1 MTIQRFAFYG
11 RVSTEDQQDPTSSK
25 QWQMAR
31 ATSIIEAHG
40 GKVVREFF
48 DIGQSRSL
56 PWKRRPESLALLD
69 AFKDPNRGFD
79 AVVIGEPA
87 RAFYGNQFGL
97 TFPVFVHYGVELW
110 VPEVGGKVD
119 PGSDAHDLVMSL
131 YGGMSKGERSR
142 IKIRVRSAMGAQALH
157 EGRFLGGR
165 PPYGYQLADAG
176 AHPNPGKAAVG
187 QRLHQLEPDPT
198 SAPIVGRIFADYL
211 SGRGIYSVAEGL
223 TRDGVPSPSAHDP
236 ARNRHRDTRAWS
248 KSAVRAILLNPR
260 YTGREVW
267 NRQRR
272 DEVLLDVED
281 VAAGHQTKLRWN
293 DSSDWIWSTD
303 IKHVALVSSEDFAAV
318 QAQMAVHAH
327 RHTTKKS
334 RAGRRCYSLSGI
346 LMCGACGRRMQG
358 NWNHDLAHYRCRFPS
373 EYALANKVDH
383 PKTAYVK
390 ESAIVPELDRWL
402 AELFNPKNVSATIG
416 AMISAGDADE
426 ATEARADAARRKLA
440 DCDDRLGKY
449 RAALDSGAD
458 PVVVSGWM
466 SEVQAD
472 RLRAEADLA
481 SCVSHAPRSKADLR
495 RMVLSLG
502 NMAQVLS
509 QAEPEDKA
517 DLYREFG
524 ITVIYDPLQR
534 TVAAEVRPQDPCALE
549 RVGGGT
555 AQLSD
560 WRIQPWT

>member
-1 MTIQRFAFYG
+1 MMKFAFYG

-31 ATSIIEAHG
+31 ATSLIEPHG
-40 GKVVREFF
+40 GKIVTEFF

-87 RAFYGNQFGL
+87 RAFYGGQFGL
-97 TFPVFVHYGVELW
+97 TFPVFTHYNVELW
-110 VPEVGGKVD
+110 VPEVGGRVD
-119 PGSDAHDLVMSL
+119 PGSDAHELVMAL
-131 YGGMSKGERSR
+131 YGGMSKGERNR
-142 IKIRVRSAMGAQALH
+142 IKIRVRSAMGAQAKV

-165 PPYGYQLADAG
+165 PPYGYRLADAG

-211 SGRGIYSVAEGL
+211 SGKGIYAVAEGL
-223 TRDGVPSPSAHDP
+223 TRDGIPSPSAHDP

-303 IKHVALVSSEDFAAV
+303 VKHEALVSSEDFAAV
-318 QAQMAVHAH
+318 QAQMAAHA
-327 RHTTKKS
+327 RRPTNRKAAAEK
-334 RAGRRCYSLSGI
+334 RCYPLSG
-346 LMCGACGRRMQG
+346 LMRCGICGRRMQG
-358 NWNHDLAHYRCRFPS
+358 TWNHEANHYRCRFPS

-383 PKTAYVK
+383 PRTVYLR
-390 ESAIVPELDRWL
+390 ESSIMPELDSWL
-402 AELFNPKNVSATIG
+402 AELFHPQNVDAAVSA
-416 AMISAGDADE
+416 MVSAGDTDE
-426 ATEARADAARRKLA
+426 AADSQAEAARRKLA
-440 DCDDRLGKY
+440 DCDYRLTKY
-449 RAALDSGAD
+449 RAAIDGGAD
-458 PVVVSGWM
+458 PVVVAGWM
-466 SEVQAD
+466 SEVQGE
-472 RLRAEADLA
+472 RLRAEAQLA
-481 SCVSHAPRSKADLR
+481 STGASEPLSADEVRQL
-495 RMVLSLG
+495 VAGLG
-502 NMAQVLS
+502 DMAQVLS
-509 QAEPEDKA
+509 EADPADKA
-517 DLYREFG
+517 AVYAELG
-524 ITVIYDPLQR
+524 ITVTYDPIQR
-534 TVAAEVRPQDPCALE
+534 LISAEARPFEPCTTE

-555 AQLSD
+555 
-560 WRIQPWT
+560 